1 MKWLVSLSQDCC
13 SDSSN
18 NDDSHDDQ
26 GLDNDESHDDVCSNL
41 EWDDSY
47 YHLYYCN
54 EDEGVASS
62 DEEEKVPTCQEECV
76 IDDPT
81 CREECVIDG
90 PTCREEH
97 VIDFSGFKLMSTTS
111 GPSVDL
117 MSKLLTAMKSLAPN
131 SIFLAEKSKKRR
143 KRKLMKKVHPEL
155 RVVWQNFGNIFPS
168 QSDDDKESSI
178 YPQINW
184 SIVNKR
190 FLSNYPSPSPQP
202 IHGCSESPEFYQDV
216 MHRSDYGYMTNLGSK
231 FRKEF
236 PFGSSLGYKTSAGA
250 VTVPCNVF
258 HGHVYDPIQGWI
270 LHAKFPEKRKTQE
283 MERKKTKRKKNK

>member
-1 MKWLVSLSQDCC
+1 MLLPRVNFILSEIKLFVAAQSPDYSSNDDGRSTEGFDDDDQFHYDEC
-13 SDSSN
+13 SD
-18 NDDSHDDQ
+18 
-26 GLDNDESHDDVCSNL
+26 L
-41 EWDDSY
+41 EWDNNYQDY
-47 YHLYYCN
+47 YHLYYDYD
-54 EDEGVASS
+54 EDGRD
-62 DEEEKVPTCQEECV
+62 DEEKA
-76 IDDPT
+76 PT

-90 PTCREEH
+90 PTCHEEH

-184 SIVNKR
+184 SVVNKC

-231 FRKEF
+231 FSKEF

-250 VTVPCNVF
+250 VAVSCNVF